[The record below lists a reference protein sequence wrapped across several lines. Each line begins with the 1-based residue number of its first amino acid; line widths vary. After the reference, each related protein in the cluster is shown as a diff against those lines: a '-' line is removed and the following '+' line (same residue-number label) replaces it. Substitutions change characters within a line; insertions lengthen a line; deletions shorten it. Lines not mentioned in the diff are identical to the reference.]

1 LDTRESSSFD
11 AVVVGAGI
19 VGAACANELAEAGL
33 RVAICEQNGYVG
45 GGATAAGM
53 GHLAVM
59 DDSDAQFALTSY
71 SQSLWRELARELP
84 VEAEYLACGA
94 LWVAADE
101 EELSEVERK
110 LRFYRNRNIPAQILD
125 SKQLA
130 EAEPNLRAGLAGGL
144 LLTADSVCY
153 PPCAAGY
160 LIKRAIAT
168 SGSILFG
175 KKVTDVSES
184 GVRLEDNTFL
194 AAGLTVIATG
204 AAAVRLVPE
213 IDVHPRK
220 GHLAITDRYP
230 GFVRHQLIELG
241 YLKNAH
247 STTADSVAFNVQ
259 PRVTGQILIG
269 SSRQFGVEDAAAEGP
284 MLSNM
289 LARAIEYMPA
299 IADLSTIRVWTGFRA
314 ATPDNLPLIGARP
327 GYRRIYLATGH
338 EGLGISTSL
347 ATARLLAD
355 EILGRAS
362 TIPRSP
368 YEPSRSFAVHA

>member
-1 LDTRESSSFD
+1 LATTANNSFD

-19 VGAACANELAEAGL
+19 VGAACAKELAEAGL
-33 RVAICEQNGYVG
+33 RVAICEQNGYAG

-53 GHLAVM
+53 GHLAIM

-71 SQSLWRELARELP
+71 SQSLWRKLAGELP
-84 VEAEYLACGA
+84 AEAEYLACGA

-101 EELSEVERK
+101 EEFAEVERK
-110 LRFYRNRNIPAQILD
+110 FRLYQDRNIPVEILN
-125 SKQLA
+125 SKQIA

-144 LLTADSVCY
+144 LLPGDSVCY
-153 PPCAAGY
+153 PPCAADY
-160 LIKRAIAT
+160 LAKRAVVAGGKIF
-168 SGSILFG
+168 FG
-175 KKVTDVSES
+175 KQVTEVSEN
-184 GVRLEDNTFL
+184 GVRFEDDTFL
-194 AAGLTVIATG
+194 TAGLTVIATG
-204 AAAVRLVPE
+204 AAAAHLATE
-213 IDVHPRK
+213 IDIHPRK
-220 GHLAITDRYP
+220 GHLVITDRYP
-230 GFVRHQLIELG
+230 GFVQHQLIELG

-269 SSRQFGVEDAAAEGP
+269 SSRQFGVEDGAVEAP
-284 MLSNM
+284 MLSKM
-289 LARAIEYMPA
+289 LARAIEYMPG

-314 ATPDNLPLIGARP
+314 ATPDNLPLIGTCP
-327 GYRRIYLATGH
+327 GYQHVYLATGH

-362 TIPRSP
+362 AIARSP